1 MRKLIFAINISLDG
15 CCDHTKMTP
24 TEDIHDYFTQLIRD
38 AGLLVYGRK
47 TYELMV
53 PFWPDMAKKQSAPTK
68 ALNDFALAFDATP
81 KVVFSKTLD
90 NVEDKNT
97 TVIRTGL
104 TEEILR
110 LKQVEGKDILLGGVT
125 LS

>member
-1 MRKLIFAINISLDG
+1 M
-15 CCDHTKMTP
+15 
-24 TEDIHDYFTQLIRD
+24 
-38 AGLLVYGRK
+38 RK

-125 LS
+125 LLHS